1 MIVSPSGSKVSG
13 GLVALIVLL
22 SVGLAVILFISARWC
37 FRSFRSE
44 TRELVEPGFTME
56 EDPSEK
62 PTENEN
68 RYSQL
73 SKRSSVAPTIY
84 EGTYANAESN
94 EFVIVVPPTPRIP
107 NKDDGEELGLLA
119 ANPGPSDAHH
129 SSDSIPN
136 HQL

>member
-1 MIVSPSGSKVSG
+1 
-13 GLVALIVLL
+13 VALIVL
-22 SVGLAVILFISARWC
+22 VIVALAIILFISARWC
-37 FRSFRSE
+37 VRSFRSE

-56 EDPSEK
+56 DGPGEK

-73 SKRSSVAPTIY
+73 SKRSSVAPSIY
-84 EGTYANAESN
+84 EGTYANAGSD

-107 NKDDGEELGLLA
+107 NNDDGEELGLLA
-119 ANPGPSDAHH
+119 ANSGTSDDHHH
-129 SSDSIPN
+129 SSDSTPN